1 MKLKINIKKFS
12 KKQNEIAQIEMDYP
26 SGIQTVRALLTETVK
41 IMVSEYTARMDK
53 NELLSV
59 LTKEQIEDKS
69 VSGKIGFGINYGKKH
84 PDLEK
89 SIQSALECF
98 EDGIV
103 VLFINGEQ
111 VEELETRI
119 SLKDGDEL
127 TFVRMVPLAGRM
139 LSLIHI

>member
-12 KKQNEIAQIEMDYP
+12 KKQNEITQIEMDY
-26 SGIQTVRALLTETVK
+26 SDGIQTVRELLTETVK
-41 IMVSEYTARMDK
+41 IMVTEYKQRVD
-53 NELLSV
+53 NGELLSV

-69 VSGKIGFGINYGKKH
+69 VSGKIGFGINYGKKR

-89 SIQSALECF
+89 SIQSTLECF

-111 VEELETRI
+111 VEELDAGI
-119 SLKDGDEL
+119 FLKDGDEL

-139 LSLIHI
+139 W

>member
-12 KKQNEIAQIEMDYP
+12 KKQNEITQIEMDY
-26 SGIQTVRALLTETVK
+26 SDGIQTVRELLTETVK
-41 IMVSEYTARMDK
+41 IMVTEYKQRVD
-53 NELLSV
+53 NGELLSV

-69 VSGKIGFGINYGKKH
+69 VSGKIGFGINYGKKR

-111 VEELETRI
+111 VEELDAGI
-119 SLKDGDEL
+119 FLKDGDEL

-139 LSLIHI
+139 W

>member
-1 MKLKINIKKFS
+1 MKLNINIKKIS
-12 KKQNEIAQIEMDYP
+12 GKQNEIEQKEMDYP
-26 SGIQTVRALLTETVK
+26 NEIQTVRELLKETVK
-41 IMVSEYTARMDK
+41 IMVAEYTGRMK
-53 NELLSV
+53 KGETELLSV
-59 LTKEQIEDKS
+59 LSKEQIQDKS
-69 VSGKIGFGINYGKKH
+69 VSGKIGFGINYGKKR

-111 VEELETRI
+111 VEELDVPI
-119 SLKDGDEL
+119 VLKEGDEL

-139 LSLIHI
+139 W